1 MVIIVRQAMKVFFVF
16 VLLFFTL
23 NGAFAQQ
30 TAIVRNFGR
39 GADTL
44 VVFAKIVNNDT
55 IPMVHLPEI
64 PIYAMR
70 LFDSRRDIRRIE
82 KLIYNV
88 KKVYPYARLAGLK
101 LREYNT
107 LLLDATSDKERKKIM
122 KKAEDEINEQF
133 GPELRDLTFTQ
144 GKILI
149 KLIDR
154 ETTATSYTLLKDLRG
169 GFTAFFYQGF
179 ARIWGY
185 NLKTKYDPSGE
196 DDLIETIV
204 LMIENGQ
211 L

>member
-70 LFDSRRDIRRIE
+70 LFDHRRDFRRIE
-82 KLIYNV
+82 KLIYNA

>member
-1 MVIIVRQAMKVFFVF
+1 MKVFFVT

-23 NGAFAQQ
+23 NESFAQQ
-30 TAIVRNFGR
+30 TAVVRSFGR
-39 GADTL
+39 GSDTL

-55 IPMVHLPEI
+55 IPMVHLPEV

-88 KKVYPYARLAGLK
+88 KKTYPYARLAGIK

-107 LLLDATSDKERKKIM
+107 MLLEATSDKERRRIM

-154 ETTATSYTLLKDLRG
+154 ETKATSYTLLKDLRG

-204 LMIENGQ
+204 VMIENGQ
-211 L
+211 LSII

>member
-1 MVIIVRQAMKVFFVF
+1 
-16 VLLFFTL
+16 
-23 NGAFAQQ
+23 
-30 TAIVRNFGR
+30 
-39 GADTL
+39 
-44 VVFAKIVNNDT
+44 
-55 IPMVHLPEI
+55 MVHLPEI

-88 KKVYPYARLAGLK
+88 KKVYPYARLAGIK

-211 L
+211 I

>member
-1 MVIIVRQAMKVFFVF
+1 
-16 VLLFFTL
+16 
-23 NGAFAQQ
+23 
-30 TAIVRNFGR
+30 
-39 GADTL
+39 
-44 VVFAKIVNNDT
+44 
-55 IPMVHLPEI
+55 MVHLPEI

-211 L
+211 I

>member
-88 KKVYPYARLAGLK
+88 KKVYPYARLAGIK

-211 L
+211 I

>member
-1 MVIIVRQAMKVFFVF
+1 MKVFFVT

-23 NGAFAQQ
+23 NESFAQQ
-30 TAIVRNFGR
+30 TAVVRSFGR
-39 GADTL
+39 GSDTL

-55 IPMVHLPEI
+55 IPMVHLPEV

-88 KKVYPYARLAGLK
+88 KKTYPYARLAGIK

-107 LLLDATSDKERKKIM
+107 MLLEATSDKERRRIM

-154 ETTATSYTLLKDLRG
+154 ETKATSYTLLKDLRG

>member
-1 MVIIVRQAMKVFFVF
+1 MKVFFVS
-16 VLLFFTL
+16 VLLFFIL

-211 L
+211 I

>member
-1 MVIIVRQAMKVFFVF
+1 MKVFFVT

-23 NGAFAQQ
+23 NESFAQQ
-30 TAIVRNFGR
+30 IAVVRSFGR
-39 GADTL
+39 GSDTL

-55 IPMVHLPEI
+55 IPMVHLPEV

-88 KKVYPYARLAGLK
+88 KKTYPYARLAGIK

-107 LLLDATSDKERKKIM
+107 MLLEATSDKERRRIM

-154 ETTATSYTLLKDLRG
+154 ETKATSYTLLKDLRG

>member
-1 MVIIVRQAMKVFFVF
+1 MKVFFVT

-23 NGAFAQQ
+23 NESFAQQ
-30 TAIVRNFGR
+30 TAVVRSFGR
-39 GADTL
+39 GSDTL

-55 IPMVHLPEI
+55 IPMVHLPEV

-88 KKVYPYARLAGLK
+88 KKTYPYARLAGIK

-107 LLLDATSDKERKKIM
+107 MLLEATSDKERRRIM

-154 ETTATSYTLLKDLRG
+154 ETKATSYTLLKDLRG

-196 DDLIETIV
+196 DNLIETIV